1 MTRNAKPSD
10 VTAPYFAFPRTQ
22 SAIPELDGLRAL
34 AVMLVLGRHAV
45 WPLFQEKTDLVGFG
59 VSDMTFPLLNGWI
72 GVDLFFVLSGFLI
85 THHLLR
91 RGGETPLKSF
101 RRYIGARALRIVPAY
116 LAVMFLVVAGAI
128 PLYQVA
134 PEYLSVRV
142 LYHLL
147 FLQDYLPANIV
158 VAFWSLG
165 VEEKFYLV
173 APFVLLVAVR
183 AKSRFWRYAF
193 LLGLLLLPLCLR
205 TITDLRHPE
214 ITDYAAYFPVF
225 RSPFHMTFDGL
236 AAGVLCAFINHERVG
251 LGHGV
256 GRIWPRGLFWGAS
269 LLFLLQLCGWELLGQ
284 VGVYEKLF
292 QPLVLSMTFGAM
304 LLAAVLGGA
313 PGSLLGTRPLLVIA
327 RISYPLYL
335 IHIPLVPL
343 ALAMTGYETGHE
355 SGAFIEYFTVFL
367 LLSFLAAFALHFAVE
382 KPFLLLKD
390 LLSHGW
396 SRQAEASPPEL
407 RPLESPRLSEPLQR

>member
-1 MTRNAKPSD
+1 MTRSATQPD
-10 VTAPYFAFPRTQ
+10 VAAAYFAFPRAQ

-45 WPLFQEKTDLVGFG
+45 WPLFQDNTHRLGFG
-59 VSDMTFPLLNGWI
+59 LTDMSFPLVNGWI

-91 RGGETPLKSF
+91 RGGETPLKNF
-101 RRYIGARALRIVPAY
+101 RRYIGARALRIVPTY
-116 LAVMFLVVAGAI
+116 LAVLFLAVAGAI
-128 PLYQVA
+128 PLFEIA
-134 PEYLSVRV
+134 PDYLSVRV
-142 LYHLL
+142 FYHLL

-165 VEEKFYLV
+165 VEEKFYLI

-183 AKSRFWRYAF
+183 AKSWFWRYAF

-205 TITDLRHPE
+205 AVTELQNPGIS
-214 ITDYAAYFPVF
+214 DYVAYFPVF
-225 RSPFHMTFDGL
+225 RSPFHVTFDGL
-236 AAGVLCAFINHERVG
+236 AAGVLCAFINHERLVSG
-251 LGHGV
+251 RDP
-256 GRIWPRGLFWGAS
+256 GRIWPRALFWGAS
-269 LLFLLQLCGWELLGQ
+269 LLFLAQLCGWELLGQ
-284 VGVYEKLF
+284 VGIYEKLF
-292 QPLVLSMTFGAM
+292 QPLVLSLTFGGM

-313 PGSLLGTRPLLVIA
+313 PSGILGARPLLIIA

-343 ALAMTGYETGHE
+343 ALAITGYGIGQE
-355 SGAFIEYFTVFL
+355 SGAFLAYFGVFL

-390 LLSHGW
+390 RLSQGW
-396 SRQAEASPPEL
+396 SKQAKVSRSETWPGSGQL
-407 RPLESPRLSEPLQR
+407 QSEPLQR